1 MVLILFEQLLAV
13 AVYFYINGA
22 FTDVELGSV
31 MNKMPPIE
39 LSHAAVHQRRVV
51 SVWEKTVKD
60 FIASLKLVYMT
71 LAASEMQGAGTDTP

>member
-39 LSHAAVHQRRVV
+39 LLHAAVHQRRVV